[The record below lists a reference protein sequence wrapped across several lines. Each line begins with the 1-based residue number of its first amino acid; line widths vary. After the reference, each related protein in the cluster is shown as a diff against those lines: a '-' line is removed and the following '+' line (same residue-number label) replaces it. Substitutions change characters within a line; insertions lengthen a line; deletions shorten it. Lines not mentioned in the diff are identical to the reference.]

1 MSHGRMAGAARTNA
15 PLSGD
20 VLFEPAA
27 PSPGPPD
34 LHTLGSCVAV
44 QHAGY
49 CHGTAV
55 RPGWEA
61 RRWAPQGRPSLPG
74 PVPASRVTSACRQP
88 RNSEATARGRRWQSR
103 AGGCSLTAVPRSRRG
118 GANPGGTP
126 GRAGTAGGAGC
137 AGLCWGMPGAPAPWA
152 RSGEVPHTCGH
163 PAPGTWPVERTVL
176 STRPRTDAV
185 QRAHRAQHP
194 APHHGSAPALPPL
207 CARPRTTCFS
217 SSTLE
222 SQPLPAPFSP
232 RRRASGASTKRGAGV
247 ELRGSCAAGGNRA
260 LLISWTLK
268 RVWPRGQNP

>member
-1 MSHGRMAGAARTNA
+1 M
-15 PLSGD
+15 
-20 VLFEPAA
+20 FEPAA

-163 PAPGTWPVERTVL
+163 PAPGTWPAERTVL
-176 STRPRTDAV
+176 STRPRTDAHTV
-185 QRAHRAQHP
+185 L
-194 APHHGSAPALPPL
+194 ST
-207 CARPRTTCFS
+207 RPRTTAQLPLSPLSAPGRAQPVFPAPHLKASPSQPRSPRGAEPVGPRQSVGRGS
-217 SSTLE
+217 SSGA
-222 SQPLPAPFSP
+222 PALQEATERS
-232 RRRASGASTKRGAGV
+232 
-247 ELRGSCAAGGNRA
+247 
-260 LLISWTLK
+260 
-268 RVWPRGQNP
+268 